1 LTSPPEETEAPY
13 WSDTFSPVPIQLG
26 EAAKDSMANAKN
38 TKIVQRR
45 ILASDGPV
53 GLNLSRNEFMVTSL
67 RGYEKM
73 NHGWENLDIWLAIFS

>member
-1 LTSPPEETEAPY
+1 
-13 WSDTFSPVPIQLG
+13 
-26 EAAKDSMANAKN
+26 MANAKN

-45 ILASDGPV
+45 ILTSDEPV
-53 GLNLSRNEFMVTSL
+53 GLNLPRNEFMVTSL